1 MLLGPQM
8 PGEGSATVPL
18 VPPMLEDA
26 GVYICMAVNRIGVE
40 VKNITVNVMGMLVVS
55 VVYWWCQW
63 CHE

>member
-1 MLLGPQM
+1 M

-26 GVYICMAVNRIGVE
+26 GVYICMAINEIGVA

-55 VVYWWCQW
+55 VVS
-63 CHE
+63 